1 LGAWLTAAA
10 ALLHVAIILGGP
22 AWYRAFGAGE
32 RMARL
37 AARGAVYP
45 ALLTAAIASVLAVW
59 ALYGLSGAGVI
70 RRLPLLRPVLVGIA
84 GVYGA
89 RGLLGVPAVLLAD
102 GPYAEE
108 LRGRM
113 PFMVGTSLACLALGV
128 CYGVGAWLGPPADG
142 AGRSPGVPDGQDR
155 AGAGGRRRAGA

>member
-1 LGAWLTAAA
+1 VWLRSGAWLTAAA
-10 ALLHVAIILGGP
+10 ALLHVAIIFGGP
-22 AWYRAFGAGE
+22 GWYRAFGAGE

-45 ALLTAAIASVLAVW
+45 ALLTAGIASVLAVW

-70 RRLPLLRPVLVGIA
+70 RRLPLLRPALVVIA
-84 GVYGA
+84 GVYGT
-89 RGLLGVPAVLLAD
+89 RGLLGVPAVLIAE

-113 PFMVGTSLACLALGV
+113 PFMISTSLACLALAI
-128 CYGVGAWLGPPADG
+128 CYAVGAWVGPPSGDPGG
-142 AGRSPGVPDGQDR
+142 APGAPGAPDTR
-155 AGAGGRRRAGA
+155 E